1 MGHWPQQC
9 DLLLRKGVFPYAW
22 FDSFEKLNET
32 KLPPKKEF
40 YSKLNDSEIS
50 DSDYEHTQKVWNHFE
65 MKTFREYHDLYLK
78 TDVLLL
84 ADVFE
89 NFRGVCMENYE
100 LDLCWYYTA
109 PGLGWDVCLK
119 KTGVKLELL
128 SDINMC

>member
-1 MGHWPQQC
+1 M
-9 DLLLRKGVFPYAW
+9 
-22 FDSFEKLNET
+22 
-32 KLPPKKEF
+32 
-40 YSKLNDSEIS
+40 NDSEIS